1 MLRQARATLSGV
13 AGNNH
18 RWRPLCQQRRV
29 DEDEKKGREEIPPWL
44 LVGVGNPGSKF
55 LGTRHNVGFEMV
67 DAVLKVEGI
76 IPSTIRHN
84 AIIGEGTIK
93 GLPVVLAKP
102 QTYANLIGESVSL
115 LSKYYGVPAEKIIV
129 LFDDMETRV
138 AKLRLLA
145 KGGHLNHKGLINMI
159 AHLQGNRNFPR
170 LRIGIGSPPEKMDP
184 KAYVLQKFCEQER
197 QMLDNSIMQGVEII
211 RLVVSSGVEKA
222 IEGIPGFKK
231 CTMDLRIL

>member
-102 QTYANLIGESVSL
+102 QTYANLIGES
-115 LSKYYGVPAEKIIV
+115 

-211 RLVVSSGVEKA
+211 
-222 IEGIPGFKK
+222 
-231 CTMDLRIL
+231 